1 MTQETIACMKTTL
14 RYIGRH
20 LLALVAI
27 LSGTFPILGQAN
39 FSVVPVEVD
48 GDITEEAAK
57 VIFRKTEQILTR
69 NSAAAAG
76 VADVFAVQAKLTV
89 TGKSESSGLVRNI
102 SSLTGELTL
111 IALNKI
117 DAAKYYSVTVPLEAA
132 SKGGGESAAVLAL
145 ANSIK
150 PNDAVYTR
158 FVRVAREKVEEYYAD
173 HCQEVLDRAKNLAH
187 SGQYAFAMVY
197 LTGMPSSAPCHG
209 EALTI
214 IDGLRAKLDKDKAEA
229 EAKKEA
235 KEERRREER
244 ERNRAERQ
252 NGHGSGYHSDYLSGD
267 DGLGE
272 LYVEDP
278 FWKFRIESAEY
289 LATSRKV
296 KITAYITY
304 VGNKQSGI
312 CKVGFRSA
320 VGADGKGFDTCYVEG
335 DLYRDFPND
344 VPVKVVYYIDNVKDY
359 PEGLSFVGL
368 SVDGKKI
375 EVRNL
380 PVEE

>member
-1 MTQETIACMKTTL
+1 MKTTL
-14 RYIGRH
+14 KYIGR
-20 LLALVAI
+20 LLLLIVIMMSGASP
-27 LSGTFPILGQAN
+27 LSGQAN
-39 FSVVPVEVD
+39 FSVIPVEVD
-48 GDITEEAAK
+48 RDITEEAAK

-89 TGKSESSGLVRNI
+89 TGKSATSGLVRNI

-111 IALNKI
+111 VALNKI
-117 DAAKYYSVTVPLEAA
+117 DNAKYYSVTVSLEAA
-132 SKGGGESAAVLAL
+132 AKSGGESAAVLAL

-150 PNDAVYTR
+150 TNDAVYTR
-158 FVRVAREKVEEYYAD
+158 FVRVAREKVEEYYTD
-173 HCQEVLDRAKNLAH
+173 HCQEVLERAKSLAL

-209 EALTI
+209 EALAI
-214 IDGLRAKLDKDKAEA
+214 IDGLRGKLDNDRAEA
-229 EAKKEA
+229 EAKREA
-235 KEERRREER
+235 REERRREER
-244 ERNRAERQ
+244 ERDRAERL
-252 NGHGSGYHSDYLSGD
+252 NGHGSGYHSYYPSGD

-304 VGNKQSGI
+304 VGNKPSGT
-312 CKVGFRSA
+312 CRLGFRSA
-320 VGADGKGFDTCYVEG
+320 VDADGKSFDTCYVEG
-335 DLYRDFPND
+335 DVYRDFPDD
-344 VPVKVVYYIDNVKDY
+344 VPVKVVYYIDNVKQS
-359 PEGLSFVGL
+359 PEALGFVGL

-375 EVRNL
+375 EIRNL
-380 PVEE
+380 PVYE